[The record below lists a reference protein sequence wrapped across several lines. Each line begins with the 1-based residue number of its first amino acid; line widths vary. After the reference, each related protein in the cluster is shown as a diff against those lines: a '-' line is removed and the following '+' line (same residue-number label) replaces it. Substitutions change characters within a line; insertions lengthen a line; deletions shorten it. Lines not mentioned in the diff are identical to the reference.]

1 MEPVALSSSLAS
13 EKPLHHGMTSSD
25 AAKEFETM
33 LVAQLLEIAREAGE
47 MEEKQDEMTG
57 ADSYMEFAEKFVAQ
71 AIVQTGAF
79 GFAEA
84 ISAELDEKR

>member
-1 MEPVALSSSLAS
+1 MEPVSLSPSLAS
-13 EKPLHHGMTSSD
+13 EKPIHHGMTSAD

-33 LVAQLLEIAREAGE
+33 LVAQLLKIAREAGR

-71 AIVQTGAF
+71 AITETRAF

-84 ISAELDEKR
+84 ITTELEKKP